1 MSAHLPVSYSKL
13 FRAIRVRKV
22 NTKQNVGLSTHD
34 TILKEAKRFFWFQGF
49 DRTSVRDIATASGCT
64 PGNIYNHFRDKEDI
78 LYKVLLSEMTKLIDA
93 IQPLE
98 NDYNTTPIEQ
108 LRTFIDI
115 HVQQTLAVPKG
126 ELLHFEMETQHLS
139 PSHRAEIVQL
149 RDSYDRILRKIIRRG
164 VDAGVFAEVN
174 EKLVNYAI
182 SSTIVRARL
191 WYSPEGE
198 LSPSQVS
205 NGIFELFL
213 NGLGLRRQ

>member
-1 MSAHLPVSYSKL
+1 M

-22 NTKQNVGLSTHD
+22 STMQKVGLSTHD
-34 TILKEAKRFFWFQGF
+34 TILKEAKRLFWFKGF
-49 DRTSVRDIATASGCT
+49 DRTSVRNIATVVGCT
-64 PGNIYNHFRDKEDI
+64 PGNIYNHFPSKEDI

-98 NDYNTTPIEQ
+98 NDLDTSQIEQ
-108 LRTFIDI
+108 LRTFIGI
-115 HVQQTLAVPKG
+115 HVEQTLALPKG
-126 ELLHFEMETQHLS
+126 ELLLFEMEMGHLS
-139 PSHRAEIVQL
+139 PSHRAEVIQL

-164 VDAGVFAEVN
+164 VDGGVFAAVN
-174 EKLVNYAI
+174 EKLVSYAI
-182 SSTIVRARL
+182 SSMIVRARL
-191 WYSPEGE
+191 WYSPKGE